1 MREKSLIG
9 FYSFGALF
17 LLAGFSLG
25 NLVTRNQSGHLLFAF
40 ITIFISYLFLLQ
52 KKEHW
57 KLLLALGII
66 TRATLFFSL
75 PVLSDDLYR
84 FIWDG
89 VLLKNGV
96 HPFAELPSYY
106 LDYPVDGLSKDL
118 YQRLNSPE
126 YFTIYPPLNQALF
139 WLSVQFDT
147 NWLVSANIIRVFLL
161 LSDIGSFFLLRKLL
175 TGFQRDP
182 NLALWYFLN
191 PLVILEMTGNLH
203 FEGLVVFFVL
213 LGLLGY
219 QQKNHL
225 ASVSGFGLAIGTKLL
240 PVIYLPFLFL
250 AGLRNRVWWVPVV
263 AGVVGILTLLPMLDE
278 TFISGMSASL
288 DLYFRK
294 FEFNASIYFIARE
307 IGYWIY
313 GYNNIATIGPLLS
326 MISTF
331 GILVISLVAA
341 LKGWS
346 YAGTMLALL
355 STYLLFG
362 TIIHPWYTIPLIAFG
377 LLSRYWFPM
386 LWSFM
391 IFLTYMGYS
400 ATGFE
405 LPLWIVVV
413 EYATVFVFAMIEI
426 KRHLSV

>member
-52 KKEHW
+52 KKGHW

-66 TRATLFFSL
+66 TRVTLFFSL

-240 PVIYLPFLFL
+240 PFIYLPFLFL
-250 AGLRNRVWWVPVV
+250 AGLRNRAWWVPVV

-400 ATGFE
+400 STGFE